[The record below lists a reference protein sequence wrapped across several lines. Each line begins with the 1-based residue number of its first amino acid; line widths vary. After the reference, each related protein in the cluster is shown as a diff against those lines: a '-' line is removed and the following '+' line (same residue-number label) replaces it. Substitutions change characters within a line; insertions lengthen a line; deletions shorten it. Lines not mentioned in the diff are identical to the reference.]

1 MKNKILIILLLVMLI
16 GCNHSD
22 RSVGFTNWSDDG
34 TQLKFH
40 LGTENSISVVKKFDK
55 LIQEKN
61 YDQMKELFSDTAKFT
76 YHDGVENNLKQF
88 IDLNIKRDSSL
99 IANNETLTWEPQNAF
114 SVDLD
119 PKTGGEHVNMMYLAT
134 YENLE
139 SKSKFYANL
148 WFYVINGKI
157 VRVNQYNQTVKD

>member
-1 MKNKILIILLLVMLI
+1 MKNKILISLLLVILI
-16 GCNHSD
+16 GCNHSE

-61 YDQMKELFSDTAKFT
+61 YDQMNELFSDTAKFT

>member
-1 MKNKILIILLLVMLI
+1 MKNKILISLLLIVLI
-16 GCNHSD
+16 GCNNSE

-34 TQLKFH
+34 TKLKFH

-55 LIQEKN
+55 LIQDKN

-76 YHDGVENNLKQF
+76 YHNGVENSLKEF

-99 IANNETLTWEPQNAF
+99 IANNERLLWEPQNAF

-119 PKTGGEHVNMMYLAT
+119 PKTGGEHVNMLYLAT
-134 YENLE
+134 YENSE

>member
-40 LGTENSISVVKKFDK
+40 LGTENSINVVKKFDK

-61 YDQMKELFSDTAKFT
+61 YDQMKKLFSDTAKFT

>member
-1 MKNKILIILLLVMLI
+1 MKNKILISLLLVILI
-16 GCNHSD
+16 GCNHSE

-61 YDQMKELFSDTAKFT
+61 YDQMKKLFSDTAKFT

-119 PKTGGEHVNMMYLAT
+119 PKTGGEHVNMVYLAT

>member
-1 MKNKILIILLLVMLI
+1 MKNKILISLLLVILI
-16 GCNHSD
+16 GCNHSE

-55 LIQEKN
+55 LIQEKD

-119 PKTGGEHVNMMYLAT
+119 PKTGGEHVNMVYLAT